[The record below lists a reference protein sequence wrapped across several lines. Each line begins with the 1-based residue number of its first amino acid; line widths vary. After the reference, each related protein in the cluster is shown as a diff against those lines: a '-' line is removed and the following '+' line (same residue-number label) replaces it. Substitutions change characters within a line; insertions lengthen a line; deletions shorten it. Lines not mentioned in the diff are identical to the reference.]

1 MFFALLS
8 LLFHGYEP
16 NRINTWPE
24 FYESM
29 EISFT
34 KQNKTSF
41 DLLDVNEIIQREKK
55 SNPSQSVLSI
65 YAFDANNVSNI
76 HALEFIL
83 LEGCWVR
90 IPIIENDIP
99 IYSNLESADK
109 TNNFH
114 FVALMLLYEPL
125 PIKYKIEYL
134 VKKVKSKKM
143 RHFVQV
149 LANLRNIVFHR
160 ISRGLEPLPDYA
172 PEYYYGLY
180 GDWEFFF

>member
-1 MFFALLS
+1 MCWLDYTRSRYFA
-8 LLFHGYEP
+8 
-16 NRINTWPE
+16 
-24 FYESM
+24 
-29 EISFT
+29 
-34 KQNKTSF
+34 Q
-41 DLLDVNEIIQREKK
+41 EKGGLNCCLK
-55 SNPSQSVLSI
+55 I
-65 YAFDANNVSNI
+65 RRHY
-76 HALEFIL
+76 
-83 LEGCWVR
+83 
-90 IPIIENDIP
+90 IP

-114 FVALMLLYEPL
+114 FVALMLFYEPL

-149 LANLRNIVFHR
+149 FANLRNIVFHR